1 MESNASGKKG
11 ATDFK
16 ITDSISKKY
25 FYVNNRDFLTAF
37 QEKQMSFQPDFIL
50 EYAHFLGNHFKGQ
63 GHQNIQVFA
72 DSYVGLNG
80 RLSQRFIDPK
90 VNLFTKKESFKHKKW
105 VIPLNDEI
113 KGF

>member
-80 RLSQRFIDPK
+80 RLSQPFINKNIDLYQQKETFNPK
-90 VNLFTKKESFKHKKW
+90 EWILPF
-105 VIPLNDEI
+105 NDEI